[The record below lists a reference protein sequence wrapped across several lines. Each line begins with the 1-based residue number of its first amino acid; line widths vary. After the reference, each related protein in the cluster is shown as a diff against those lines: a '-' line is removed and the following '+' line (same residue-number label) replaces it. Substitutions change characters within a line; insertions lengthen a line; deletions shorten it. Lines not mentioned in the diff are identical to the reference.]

1 MRSALAVEVA
11 EATSTP
17 CWRSA
22 APCSPGVTRSWC
34 WAGLGEGALP
44 QGVLAIGAV
53 SPAQLFPRLAA
64 VIYQGGAGTTRTGAR
79 TAV

>member
-34 WAGLGEGALP
+34 GAGLGEG
-44 QGVLAIGAV
+44 VMAIGAV
-53 SPAQLFPRLAA
+53 SHAQLFPRLAA
-64 VIYQGGAGTTRTGAR
+64 VIHHGDAGTTTTAAR
-79 TAV
+79 AAV